1 MLKSLQYVR
10 SVLYN
15 TYMAKLTLS
24 VDETVVERAKE
35 FARRRGTSV
44 SALVE
49 RYLDALAQPGAPPAL
64 GDGAGLPPLPPVT
77 ARLVGLLRGAKL
89 DRETYRRYLDEKYR

>member
-1 MLKSLQYVR
+1 
-10 SVLYN
+10 
-15 TYMAKLTLS
+15 MAKLTLS
-24 VDETVVERAKE
+24 VDDAVVERAKE

-49 RYLDALAQPGAPPAL
+49 RFLDALANPGRPMLSQSSAPPAS
-64 GDGAGLPPLPPVT
+64 AALPPVT

-89 DRETYRRYLDEKYR
+89 DRENYRRYLDAKYR

>member
-1 MLKSLQYVR
+1 
-10 SVLYN
+10 
-15 TYMAKLTLS
+15 MAKITLS

-49 RYLDALAQPGAPPAL
+49 GYLDALARPSRERPGE
-64 GDGAGLPPLPPVT
+64 GAGLPPLPPLPPVT
-77 ARLVGLLRGAKL
+77 ARLAGLLRGAKA
-89 DRETYRRYLDEKYR
+89 DRETYRRYLGEKYR

>member
-1 MLKSLQYVR
+1 
-10 SVLYN
+10 
-15 TYMAKLTLS
+15 MAKLTLS
-24 VDETVVERAKE
+24 VDEAVVERAKE

-49 RYLDALAQPGAPPAL
+49 RYLDALAQPG
-64 GDGAGLPPLPPVT
+64 GDSATLPPVT
-77 ARLVGLLRGAKL
+77 ARLVGLLRGAKV

>member
-1 MLKSLQYVR
+1 
-10 SVLYN
+10 
-15 TYMAKLTLS
+15 MAKLTLS

-35 FARRRGTSV
+35 FARRQGTSV

-49 RYLDALAQPGAPPAL
+49 RYLDALAQPGRPVS
-64 GDGAGLPPLPPVT
+64 AGKTAPLPPVT
-77 ARLVGLLRGAKL
+77 ARLAGLLRGAKV

>member
-1 MLKSLQYVR
+1 
-10 SVLYN
+10 
-15 TYMAKLTLS
+15 MAKLTLS
-24 VDETVVERAKE
+24 VDEAVVERAKE

-49 RYLDALAQPGAPPAL
+49 RYLDALAQPGGALPA
-64 GDGAGLPPLPPVT
+64 GEAATLPPVT
-77 ARLVGLLRGAKL
+77 ARLAGLLRGAKA

>member
-1 MLKSLQYVR
+1 
-10 SVLYN
+10 
-15 TYMAKLTLS
+15 MAKLTLS

-49 RYLDALAQPGAPPAL
+49 RFLDALATPGRLTPRRGTAPAS
-64 GDGAGLPPLPPVT
+64 GPPLPPVT
-77 ARLVGLLRGAKL
+77 ARLAGLLRGAKV
-89 DRETYRRYLDEKYR
+89 DRETYRRHLDEKYR

>member
-1 MLKSLQYVR
+1 MYD
-10 SVLYN
+10 

-49 RYLDALAQPGAPPAL
+49 QYLDALARL
-64 GDGAGLPPLPPVT
+64 GRARPEGEGAGLPPLPPLPPVT
-77 ARLVGLLRGAKL
+77 ARLAGLLRGAKV
-89 DRETYRRYLDEKYR
+89 DRESYRRYLDEKYR

>member
-1 MLKSLQYVR
+1 
-10 SVLYN
+10 
-15 TYMAKLTLS
+15 MAKLTLS

-49 RYLDALAQPGAPPAL
+49 SYLDALARPSGERPGE
-64 GDGAGLPPLPPVT
+64 GAGLPPLPPVT
-77 ARLVGLLRGAKL
+77 ARLAGLLRGAKA
-89 DRETYRRYLDEKYR
+89 DRETYRRYLGEKYR

>member
-1 MLKSLQYVR
+1 
-10 SVLYN
+10 
-15 TYMAKLTLS
+15 MAKLTLS

-49 RYLDALAQPGAPPAL
+49 GYLDALA
-64 GDGAGLPPLPPVT
+64 
-77 ARLVGLLRGAKL
+77 R
-89 DRETYRRYLDEKYR
+89 DRKSVV